1 MIRKIILF
9 IVFILSFYE
18 GKSKSPFKMNGNVYC
33 FLESV
38 QIEGRTNLNK
48 FILFYDNPS
57 QIPNFL
63 NKSTLIN
70 SPASGMEV
78 VEFIIPIK
86 DIQGKNENILRDFR
100 TMMNS
105 KEYPNVIV
113 EIDKIDF
120 LSIIDSRFQQK
131 LYMKLTFAGISNSII
146 TEYMIHENSDGK
158 IKLQGLTKVKL
169 SDFKLTP
176 PKKILGLI
184 KVQDVIFITFDIL
197 INESQ

>member
-18 GKSKSPFKMNGNVYC
+18 GKSESPFKMNGNVYC

-86 DIQGKNENILRDFR
+86 DILWGE
-100 TMMNS
+100 
-105 KEYPNVIV
+105 
-113 EIDKIDF
+113 
-120 LSIIDSRFQQK
+120 
-131 LYMKLTFAGISNSII
+131 
-146 TEYMIHENSDGK
+146 
-158 IKLQGLTKVKL
+158 
-169 SDFKLTP
+169 
-176 PKKILGLI
+176 
-184 KVQDVIFITFDIL
+184 
-197 INESQ
+197 

>member
-18 GKSKSPFKMNGNVYC
+18 GKSESPFKMNGNEYC

-70 SPASGMEV
+70 SPAPGMEV

-86 DIQGKNENILRDFR
+86 DIQGKNENILSDFR

-113 EIDKIDF
+113 EIDKTDF
-120 LSIIDSRFQQK
+120 LSIIGSRFQQK

-146 TEYMIHENSDGK
+146 TEYTIHENSDGK